1 MDKIVLYCKSYKNDF
16 DRVVKLIDSIQ
27 KFNID
32 SIPTY
37 VSVPKSDISLFKS
50 IKGINLVE
58 DELVYTGDKPGW
70 IQQQIVKSN
79 FWKLKIAENY
89 VNIDSDS
96 YFLKPFSVSD
106 FMFNETTP
114 YTVIHEQKE
123 LFSWS
128 STKINELGFNPKHGF
143 EEDRKKIM
151 ELFGRKG
158 KYYDFGPSPNIWSS
172 KVWESLDANYTVPNK
187 LTFDQLLEYS
197 HSEFSWYGEAL
208 LAFKAIDIY
217 PAEPLFKV
225 FHYPQQYI
233 EYKKQGITESMIADN
248 YLGVVL
254 QSNFN
259 APINY

>member
-114 YTVIHEQKE
+114 YTVIHEQKNY
-123 LFSWS
+123 F
-128 STKINELGFNPKHGF
+128 LGRP
-143 EEDRKKIM
+143 RKLM
-151 ELFGRKG
+151 
-158 KYYDFGPSPNIWSS
+158 N
-172 KVWESLDANYTVPNK
+172 
-187 LTFDQLLEYS
+187 
-197 HSEFSWYGEAL
+197 
-208 LAFKAIDIY
+208 
-217 PAEPLFKV
+217 
-225 FHYPQQYI
+225 
-233 EYKKQGITESMIADN
+233 
-248 YLGVVL
+248 
-254 QSNFN
+254 
-259 APINY
+259 